1 MNFRTLNREATLHLM
16 IVSSM
21 VLAWGVTSFYFDSKV
36 NNEVLSIISG
46 LLLSP
51 VYFFDNI
58 FSMLSDIKIIGDP
71 FRMFLLLWFIYLFP
85 AMRLRPLLI
94 VRDHPSSELK
104 NWYKSR
110 YSK

>member
-51 VYFFDNI
+51 VYLFDNI
-58 FSMLSDIKIIGDP
+58 LNMLSDIRIIGDP
-71 FRMFLLLWFIYLFP
+71 FKMFMLLWVIYLFP
-85 AMRLRPLLI
+85 AMRLCPLLI
-94 VRDHPSSELK
+94 VRDHHSTDLK
-104 NWYKSR
+104 NWYESR
-110 YSK
+110 FSK

>member
-16 IVSSM
+16 IISSM

-94 VRDHPSSELK
+94 VRDHPSAELK

-110 YSK
+110 ISK